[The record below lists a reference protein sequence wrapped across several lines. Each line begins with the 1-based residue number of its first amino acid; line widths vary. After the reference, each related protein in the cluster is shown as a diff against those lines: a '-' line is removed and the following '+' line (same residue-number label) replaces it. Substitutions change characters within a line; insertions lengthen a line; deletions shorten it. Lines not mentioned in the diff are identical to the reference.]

1 MNYSGTHLLA
11 DLFGCDGLDDIDRIE
26 ATLRAAVKAAG
37 ATLLELR
44 LHGFGEGKGVTGV
57 ALLAESHISIHT
69 WPEHDYAAADIFLC
83 GRTHDLDAALAA
95 LATGLEADR
104 CEEQRIARG
113 FSVGDFTPHDLNP
126 PPPGASHP
134 LPG

>member
-1 MNYSGTHLLA
+1 M
-11 DLFGCDGLDDIDRIE
+11 
-26 ATLRAAVKAAG
+26 
-37 ATLLELR
+37 
-44 LHGFGEGKGVTGV
+44 TGV

-95 LATGLEADR
+95 LATGLGAER

-113 FSVGDFTPHDLNP
+113 FSVGD
-126 PPPGASHP
+126 PG
-134 LPG
+134 